1 MSAKTRC
8 FILYTRFLDDNN
20 MMPCMGGVESYI
32 ADLGALLTGAG
43 CDVVVCQY
51 AAENFRAGFRGFT
64 VYGVK
69 GATSPK
75 DLTAWIDTQEHDY
88 SRDILIFATDFMITP
103 CKFRNTV
110 AIQHGIAWDE
120 AFLGKTSTAKNYAA
134 ALKSALRS
142 IVKTHRYQ
150 YCSELVCV
158 DYNFI
163 NWYMTQTAGISM
175 RITCIPNYAKVPP
188 EITPK
193 NNRNISI
200 VFARRL
206 VQYRGTRLFA
216 DSAAN
221 ILKKYPDVSITIA
234 GKGPDE
240 EYMRGKLGQ
249 FPNVTFTSYSAED
262 SVDFHKPFTIAAVPT
277 VKHEGT
283 SLALLEAMS
292 AGCAAVS
299 SNIGGLSNILI
310 DGYNGLVINPV
321 QAELE
326 EALEKL
332 ITSPELRRKLS
343 ENGYSTVKEGFSFV
357 KWSER
362 WLKVIAEMRRS

>member
-1 MSAKTRC
+1 
-8 FILYTRFLDDNN
+8 
-20 MMPCMGGVESYI
+20 MGGVEKYI
-32 ADLGALLTGAG
+32 ADLGTLLSGAG
-43 CDVVVCQY
+43 CDVIVCQY
-51 AAENFRAGFRGFT
+51 AAENFCVNFRGFT
-64 VYGVK
+64 VLGVK
-69 GATSPK
+69 GARSAK
-75 DLTAWIDTQEHDY
+75 DLIAWIDTYGHDY
-88 SRDILIFATDFMITP
+88 NRDILIFATDFMIAP
-103 CKFRNTV
+103 SKFRHTI

-120 AFLGKTSTAKNYAA
+120 AYLGKASTPKNYTAV
-134 ALKSALRS
+134 LKNALRS
-142 IVKTHRYQ
+142 IVKTRRYM
-150 YCSELVCV
+150 YCNELVCV

-163 NWYMTQTAGISM
+163 NWYRTQVSGISM
-175 RITCIPNYAKVPP
+175 HITCIPNYAEVPP
-188 EITPK
+188 EITRK
-193 NNRNISI
+193 DTRNISI

-240 EYMRGKLGQ
+240 DYMRAKLGH

-262 SVDFHKPFTIAAVPT
+262 SVDFHKRFSIAAVPT

-292 AGCAAVS
+292 AGCAPVS

-310 DGYNGLVINPV
+310 DGYNGLMINPE

-326 EALEKL
+326 AALEKL
-332 ITSPELRRKLS
+332 ITSPELRHKLS
-343 ENGYSTVKEGFSFV
+343 ENAYNTVKEGFSFS

-362 WLKVIAEMRRS
+362 WLKVIAEIRRS